1 MQSNKSIYKS
11 NGYQLIIKD
20 IKGALY
26 NKGKLVFK
34 GNSKYALSF
43 FLRYCEDGELKDK
56 LKARYDSYD
65 SYKPIKKD
73 VEQLKKEIQ
82 NNIEENK
89 KPNKRNKKV

>member
-1 MQSNKSIYKS
+1 MQSNKSVYKS
-11 NGYQLIIKD
+11 NGYLLVIKEID
-20 IKGALY
+20 GALY

-65 SYKPIKKD
+65 SYKPVKKD
-73 VEQLKKEIQ
+73 VEQIKKEIESD
-82 NNIEENK
+82 NAKIN

>member
-1 MQSNKSIYKS
+1 MQSNKSVYES
-11 NGYQLIIKD
+11 NGYLLVIKEID
-20 IKGALY
+20 GALY

-65 SYKPIKKD
+65 SYKPVKKD
-73 VEQLKKEIQ
+73 VEQIKKEIESD
-82 NNIEENK
+82 NAKIN